1 MTGEWIPRLLVALIV
16 GVGCPGCQYIPW
28 GQPKVAA
35 TDLEDFDDLDGE
47 GDEEQLDADSD
58 DEVPASEFALKL
70 DKGRRFPLLKTVEQ
84 RITQSLPSG
93 TTVGYSKLELML
105 SLIVEEARGDDRR
118 LRVQYHR
125 VRFAQD
131 LGGQFVEYNSETP
144 GGSIPIEALAYAGL
158 KDNGFS
164 FWLGP
169 DNRVIELVGFPE
181 FLERCVQAV
190 PLEQQVAVSRQ
201 LQAMRPEDGL
211 ANFVDDSIGL
221 LPNPTGSD
229 EATHK
234 LQVGSTWNVT
244 PRSGSTATATTKCR
258 LTNLDSKSAEIALAG
273 TIGPSSYTDDLNR
286 IRLQIRG
293 GGCSGN
299 CTVDRE
305 SGMPTKSRVERFLD
319 MVCEMQDGS
328 QINQRKEVVTTIVAF
343 LEQGANR
350 PMVDRTESD
359 SASRQASDTSRRR
372 SRHFRDISVE

>member
-1 MTGEWIPRLLVALIV
+1 MTGEWIRRILAATILLLLV
-16 GVGCPGCQYIPW
+16 PGCEHIPW
-28 GQPKVAA
+28 GQNKTAELDLD
-35 TDLEDFDDLDGE
+35 DLEDLDGE
-47 GDEEQLDADSD
+47 DLDAAPLD
-58 DEVPASEFALKL
+58 DGEVEATEFALKL

-84 RITQSLPSG
+84 RITQSMSSG

-105 SLIVEEARGDDRR
+105 SLVVEGARGDDRR

-144 GGSIPIEALAYAGL
+144 GNSIPMEALAYAGL

-169 DNRVIELVGFPE
+169 DNRVKELVGFSE
-181 FLERCVQAV
+181 FLDRCVQAV
-190 PLEQQVAVSRQ
+190 PADQRVAVTRQ
-201 LQAMRPEDGL
+201 LQAMRSEDGL

-221 LPNPTGSD
+221 LPNPTEKN
-229 EATHK
+229 EAARV

-244 PRSGSTATATTKCR
+244 PPNAGTATAATRCR
-258 LTNLDSKSAEIALAG
+258 LTSLDNKSAEIALAG
-273 TIGPSSYTDDLNR
+273 TIGPSSYVDELNR
-286 IRLQIRG
+286 MRLQVRG

-305 SGMPTKSRVERFLD
+305 TGMPTKSRVERHLD

-350 PMVDRTESD
+350 PMVERSD
-359 SASRQASDTSRRR
+359 SDRDRHQVSEESRPRRPR
-372 SRHFRDISVE
+372 PF

>member
-1 MTGEWIPRLLVALIV
+1 MAGEWIRRVLVVTLFMAA
-16 GVGCPGCQYIPW
+16 CPGCEYIPW
-28 GQPKVAA
+28 GQQKAA
-35 TDLEDFDDLDGE
+35 NNDLEDFDDLD
-47 GDEEQLDADSD
+47 DEDPDAAPLDD
-58 DEVPASEFALKL
+58 DEVPASSFALKL

-84 RITQSLPSG
+84 RITQSQPSG

-144 GGSIPIEALAYAGL
+144 GGNIPMEALAYAGL

-169 DNRVIELVGFPE
+169 DNRVMDLVGFPE

-190 PLEQQVAVSRQ
+190 PADQRVAVSRQ

-221 LPNPTGSD
+221 LPNPMEES
-229 EATHK
+229 EAARV

-244 PRSGSTATATTKCR
+244 PKASGTGTTTTRCR
-258 LTNLDSKSAEIALAG
+258 LTNLDTKSAEIALAG
-273 TIGPSSYTDDLNR
+273 SIGPSNYIDDLHR
-286 IRLQIRG
+286 VRLQIKG

-305 SGMPTKSRVERFLD
+305 SGMPTKSRVERHLD

-328 QINQRKEVVTTIVAF
+328 QINQRKEVITTIVAF

-359 SASRQASDTSRRR
+359 RSRGQASDDSRPRR
-372 SRHFRDISVE
+372 PRPF

>member
-1 MTGEWIPRLLVALIV
+1 MAGEWSRRFLAAAVLLAVL
-16 GVGCPGCQYIPW
+16 PGCEYIPW
-28 GQPKVAA
+28 GQKTTANV
-35 TDLEDFDDLDGE
+35 DLDELDDL
-47 GDEEQLDADSD
+47 GDEDPDAAPLEEG
-58 DEVPASEFALKL
+58 EVPASEFALKL
-70 DKGRRFPLLKTVEQ
+70 EKGRRFPLLKTVEQ
-84 RITQSLPSG
+84 RITQSMPSG

-131 LGGQFVEYNSETP
+131 LGGQFIEYNSETP
-144 GGSIPIEALAYAGL
+144 GNSIPVEALAYAGL

-169 DNRVIELVGFPE
+169 DNRVIDLVGFPD

-190 PLEQQVAVSRQ
+190 PADQRAAVSRQ

-221 LPNPTGSD
+221 LPNPTEKE
-229 EATHK
+229 EAARV

-244 PRSGSTATATTKCR
+244 PRTPGNMTVTRCR
-258 LTNLDSKSAEIALAG
+258 LTHLDTKSAEIALAG
-273 TIGPSSYTDDLNR
+273 TIGPSNYIDDLNR
-286 IRLQIRG
+286 IRLQVKG

-299 CTVDRE
+299 CTVDRD
-305 SGMPTKSRVERFLD
+305 SGMPTKSRVERHLD

-328 QINQRKEVVTTIVAF
+328 HINQRKEVVTTIVAF

-350 PMVDRTESD
+350 PMVDRSD
-359 SASRQASDTSRRR
+359 TDDTRRQAADETLPRRPR
-372 SRHFRDISVE
+372 PF